1 MLQELSAVT
10 GACLMVRRDVYELA
24 GGLNEELAVAFN
36 DIDFCLRVREL
47 GFRNLWTPFAECYH
61 HESISRGAGH
71 QCCKGRRATNQR
83 EDT

>member
-36 DIDFCLRVREL
+36 DIDYLLKSYAEL
-47 GFRNLWTPFAECYH
+47 GFPKPMDSL
-61 HESISRGAGH
+61 
-71 QCCKGRRATNQR
+71 RRVLSP
-83 EDT
+83 